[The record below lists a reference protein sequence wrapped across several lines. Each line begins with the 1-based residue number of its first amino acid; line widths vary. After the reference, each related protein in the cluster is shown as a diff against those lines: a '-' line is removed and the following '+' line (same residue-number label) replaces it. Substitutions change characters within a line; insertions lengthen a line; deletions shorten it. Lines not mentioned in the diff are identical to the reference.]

1 MDKYILSP
9 SILSADFARLGEEI
23 ATVEAAGAD
32 WIHIDVMDGHFVPNI
47 TMGPFI
53 VATCRRITKLPLD
66 VHLMI
71 EKPERYIEMF
81 AKAGASGL
89 TVHVETCPDIVGTLK
104 QIKSLGCRAGVV
116 LNPETPVGKIQPAL
130 AEADLIL
137 VMSVH
142 PGYSGQSF
150 IPESIDKVSEI
161 RKKLNA
167 LRSLAWLEVDGGIDT
182 ETLPK
187 MKEAGA
193 TAFVAA
199 TAVFKHPEG
208 PAAGGGTR
216 DGSDA
221 EPEPT
226 HDNAAPR
233 GTATG
238 CSFRSLAAHP
248 WGLAAFSSVLAL
260 ALWRRFANSAQPRG
274 SFVIRK

>member
-1 MDKYILSP
+1 MNNKYVLST

-32 WIHIDVMDGHFVPNI
+32 WIHVDVMDGHFVPNI

-53 VATCRRITKLPLD
+53 VETCRRITKLPLD

-71 EKPERYIEMF
+71 EEPERYIETF

-89 TVHVETCPDIVGTLK
+89 TVHVETCPDLSGTLK

-116 LNPETPVGKIQPAL
+116 LNPETPVGAIQHFLP
-130 AEADLIL
+130 EADLVL

-150 IPESIDKVSEI
+150 MVETINKVSEI
-161 RKKLNA
+161 RKKLDA
-167 LRSLAWLEVDGGIDT
+167 LRSQAWLEVDGGIDI

-187 MKEAGA
+187 MKAAGA

-199 TAVFKHPEG
+199 TAVFKHPQ
-208 PAAGGGTR
+208 GTR
-216 DGSDA
+216 AGVESLLELMNHGDTKS
-221 EPEPT
+221 
-226 HDNAAPR
+226 
-233 GTATG
+233 
-238 CSFRSLAAHP
+238 RS
-248 WGLAAFSSVLAL
+248 
-260 ALWRRFANSAQPRG
+260 
-274 SFVIRK
+274 I

>member
-1 MDKYILSP
+1 MTNTCVLST

-23 ATVEAAGAD
+23 RTVESAGAD
-32 WIHIDVMDGHFVPNI
+32 WIHVDVMDGHFVPNI

-71 EKPERYIEMF
+71 QEPERYIEAF

-89 TVHVETCPDIVGTLK
+89 TVHVETCPDLSKTLK
-104 QIKSLGCRAGVV
+104 QIKAFGCRAGVV
-116 LNPETPVGKIQPAL
+116 LNPETPVGAIQSFL
-130 AEADLIL
+130 READLVL

-142 PGYSGQSF
+142 PGYSGQEF
-150 IPESIDKVSEI
+150 IPESIDKVAEV
-161 RKKLNA
+161 RQKLNA
-167 LRSLAWLEVDGGIDT
+167 LRSSAWLEVDGGIDV

-208 PAAGGGTR
+208 PAAGV
-216 DGSDA
+216 
-221 EPEPT
+221 
-226 HDNAAPR
+226 
-233 GTATG
+233 
-238 CSFRSLAAHP
+238 RSLR
-248 WGLAAFSSVLAL
+248 AL
-260 ALWRRFANSAQPRG
+260 FD
-274 SFVIRK
+274 